1 MPEITPKMLTQQL
14 RELEQDGI
22 IHRKVYTQV
31 PPKVEY
37 SLTEY
42 GQSVREV
49 LDVMS
54 QWGRQHQK
62 RRGEMDSCITK

>member
-22 IHRKVYTQV
+22 IHRNVYTQV

-49 LDVMS
+49 LDIMS

-62 RRGEMDSCITK
+62 TRGKMDSSITK